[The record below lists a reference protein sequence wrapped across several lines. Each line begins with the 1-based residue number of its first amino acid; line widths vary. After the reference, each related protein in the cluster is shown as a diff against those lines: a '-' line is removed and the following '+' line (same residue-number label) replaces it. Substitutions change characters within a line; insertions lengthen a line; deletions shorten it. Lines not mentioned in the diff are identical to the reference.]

1 MSALDGTYR
10 LEGYELLRQDGV
22 VEEPYGS
29 DPEGLLV
36 YSPSGFFSGHVMR
49 KGVPKFQR
57 GARLADP
64 ARTKEAF
71 LGYIGYFGR
80 FSVDAAAKTVTHRVL
95 GSWHPNWVGTAQV
108 RHFRTSG
115 NRLLLETPL
124 LGSGG
129 KSRRIRLM
137 WKRVGAAP

>member
-1 MSALDGTYR
+1 MYC

-22 VEEPYGS
+22 VEKPYGS

-49 KGVPKFQR
+49 KGVSKFPW

-108 RHFRTSG
+108 RHFRKSG
-115 NRLLLETPL
+115 DRLVLETPFL
-124 LGSGG
+124 SSGG

-137 WKRVGAAP
+137 WKRIAAAP

>member
-1 MSALDGTYR
+1 MSALDGMYR

-36 YSPSGFFSGHVMR
+36 YSPNGFFSGHVMR
-49 KGVPKFQR
+49 QGVSKFRR

-80 FSVDAAAKTVTHRVL
+80 FSVDATAKTVTHRVL

-108 RHFRTSG
+108 RHFLKSG
-115 NRLLLETPL
+115 DRLLLETPL

-129 KSRRIRLM
+129 MSHRIRLM
-137 WKRVGAAP
+137 WKRIGAAP